1 MSKSPSLMAGLN
13 VIQPLKRFGA
23 AFTVMAIAAAQATP
37 AYATIDNTANANGTY
52 NSGAVTTTTPS
63 TVNVPVAPATPTLT
77 VAKSA
82 GAWVDVNADGVIN
95 GGDRITYSYVVTNT
109 GNVTINGA
117 RPLDAGPQFN
127 TVNGTGSLAAF
138 SPVSTNLTPGSNQ
151 TFTAVYTLSTA
162 DAYRAAGINPATGNA
177 VENSATAT
185 GTPTSGTLAAVT
197 PSAVEVAL
205 PGVAKLSITKSW
217 AFLAG
222 PTGDVDGDGFADAN
236 DRIVYTYTVT
246 NTGNVAVT
254 GTSIADVHEGV
265 ALGAG
270 LAANEVL
277 VTNGPVGVTSD
288 ATPNNAV
295 WTTIQ
300 AGGVV
305 RFTYNHIVTQTEVD
319 NG

>member
-13 VIQPLKRFGA
+13 FIQPLKRYGA
-23 AFTVMAIAAAQATP
+23 AFTVMALAASQATP

-52 NSGAVTTTTPS
+52 AGNPVTTTTPS
-63 TVNVPVAPATPTLT
+63 TVNVPVAPALPTLT
-77 VAKSA
+77 VAKTA

-95 GGDRITYSYVVTNT
+95 AGDTITYSYNVTNT

-117 RPLDAGPQFN
+117 VPVDGGPTFN
-127 TVNGTGSLAAF
+127 TVAGTGSFGAF
-138 SPVSTNLTPGSNQ
+138 SPASANLAPAANQ
-151 TFTAVYTLSTA
+151 VFTKVYTLSAA
-162 DAYRAAGINPATGNA
+162 DAYRAAGIVAASGNA

-185 GTPTSGTLAAVT
+185 GTPTAGTLGSVT
-197 PSAVEVAL
+197 ASTVEKEI

-222 PTGDVDGDGFADAN
+222 PTGDVDGDGFADKN
-236 DRIVYTYTVT
+236 DKVVYTYTVT

-254 GTSIADVHEGV
+254 GTSIADIHEGV

-270 LAANEVL
+270 LAANEAL
-277 VTNGPVGVTSD
+277 VTNGPVGVSSD
-288 ATPNNAV
+288 AAPNNAT
-295 WTTIQ
+295 WTTLQ
-300 AGGVV
+300 AGGVIT
-305 RFTYNHIVTQTEVD
+305 FAYEHTVTQTEVD

>member
-1 MSKSPSLMAGLN
+1 MSKFPSLMTSLRLSQN
-13 VIQPLKRFGA
+13 LKKYGVA
-23 AFTVMAIAAAQATP
+23 LSVTALAVSQVTP

-52 NSGAVTTTTPS
+52 NAAPVTTTTPS

-77 VAKSA
+77 VAKTA

-95 GGDRITYSYVVTNT
+95 AGDTITYSYNVTNT

-117 RPLDAGPQFN
+117 VPVDAGPTFN
-127 TVNGTGSLAAF
+127 TVAGTGSFAAF
-138 SPVSTNLTPGSNQ
+138 SPLSANLAPTNSQ
-151 TFTAVYTLSTA
+151 IFTKVYTLSAA
-162 DAYRAAGINPATGNA
+162 DAYRAAGIVPASGNA

-185 GTPTSGTLAAVT
+185 GTPTAGTLGTVT
-197 PSAVEVAL
+197 ASAVEVAL

-222 PTGDVDGDGFADAN
+222 PTGDVDGDGFADK
-236 DRIVYTYTVT
+236 DDKVVYTYTVT

-270 LAANEVL
+270 LAANEAL
-277 VTNGPVGVTSD
+277 VTNGPVGTSSD
-288 ATPNNAV
+288 ATPNNAT
-295 WTTIQ
+295 WTTLQ
-300 AGGVV
+300 AGGVIT
-305 RFTYNHIVTQTEVD
+305 FSYEHTVTQTEVD

>member
-13 VIQPLKRFGA
+13 IIQPLKRYGA
-23 AFTVMAIAAAQATP
+23 AFTVMAFAASQATP

-52 NSGAVTTTTPS
+52 NAGAVTTTTPS
-63 TVNVPVAPATPTLT
+63 TVNVPVAPALPTLT

-82 GAWVDVNADGVIN
+82 GAWVDVNTDGVIN
-95 GGDRITYSYVVTNT
+95 GGDRITYSYLVTNT
-109 GNVTINGA
+109 GNVSINGVV
-117 RPLDAGPQFN
+117 PVDVGPRFN
-127 TVNGTGSLAAF
+127 TVVGTGSLGAF
-138 SPVSTNLTPGSNQ
+138 APASANLAPNGTQ
-151 TFTAVYTLSTA
+151 TFTATYTLSTV

-185 GTPTSGTLAAVT
+185 GTPTAGSLGVVA

-222 PTGDVDGDGFADAN
+222 PTGDVDGDGFADKD
-236 DRIVYTYTVT
+236 DRLVYTYTVT

-295 WTTIQ
+295 WTTLQ

-305 RFTYNHIVTQTEVD
+305 RFVYNHIVTQTEVD